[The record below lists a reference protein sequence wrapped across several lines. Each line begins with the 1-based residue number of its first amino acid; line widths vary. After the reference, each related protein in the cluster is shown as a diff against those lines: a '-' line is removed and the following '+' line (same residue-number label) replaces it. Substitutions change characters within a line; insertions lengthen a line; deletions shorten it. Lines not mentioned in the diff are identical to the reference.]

1 MKYFCSTLIHLTE
14 KWVTAPKL
22 SQQFSERSLYQLKPM
37 ILRLCWRSECVF
49 ELCRLWGG
57 RGGGNS
63 QHNRLHIVSA
73 PLWSANISVPRPTNH
88 CAPSQQQPNKPG
100 RRAQTHP
107 FITERL
113 PVTSSGSY
121 PNQPSTPADNALWN
135 PSPWELLHMLWVVV
149 KATWLNNCP
158 CSSLM
163 RRLASPRLT
172 HSFLWCENNRSER
185 VLRIEG
191 ERGRAKCVL
200 MVIILQTASF

>member
-1 MKYFCSTLIHLTE
+1 MGHCSKAESAVLWEVSLSVKTNDFTSLL
-14 KWVTAPKL
+14 KKRVCVWVVQA
-22 SQQFSERSLYQLKPM
+22 
-37 ILRLCWRSECVF
+37 V
-49 ELCRLWGG
+49 
-57 RGGGNS
+57 GNS
-63 QHNRLHIVSA
+63 QHNRLHTVSA
-73 PLWSANISVPRPTNH
+73 PLWSANISVPH
-88 CAPSQQQPNKPG
+88 PSSSLINRDAEHK
-100 RRAQTHP
+100 HP

>member
-22 SQQFSERSLYQLKPM
+22 SQQFSERCLYQLKPM

-49 ELCRLWGG
+49 ELCRLWV
-57 RGGGNS
+57 
-63 QHNRLHIVSA
+63 I
-73 PLWSANISVPRPTNH
+73 ANITGYT
-88 CAPSQQQPNKPG
+88 PSQPHSDLRISLFHIQLITA
-100 RRAQTHP
+100 RRPSSSLINRDAEHKHP

>member
-1 MKYFCSTLIHLTE
+1 MGHCSKAESAVLWEVSLSVKTNDFTSLL
-14 KWVTAPKL
+14 KKRVCVWVVQAVG
-22 SQQFSERSLYQLKPM
+22 
-37 ILRLCWRSECVF
+37 WR
-49 ELCRLWGG
+49 RTW
-57 RGGGNS
+57 GGNS
-63 QHNRLHIVSA
+63 QHNRLHTVSA
-73 PLWSANISVPRPTNH
+73 PLWSANISVPHPTNH